1 MMRLSNLSL
10 RYKLFLGLAIAYSI
24 SLLAVYFLTT
34 YFVSEDVKDYIVS
47 ENVTLLVEL
56 KEQLAE
62 FYASHGNWEGVE
74 KIFEAWVN
82 PGWRKGGSPTRGAM
96 PGRFQWG
103 NDILLAD
110 PVGAI
115 IYASSKDL
123 AQGLSPKTLSQGV
136 FVLADGK
143 QVAVLLT
150 GAMMNRFSGLEEDLL
165 ASISRSVALTAL
177 ISLFVVVG
185 VGFFLLRL
193 ITAPFGRLIRATK
206 SISSGDLTKPIS
218 VKTQDEIGELAQVL
232 DEMRL
237 NLAHSEEMR
246 QHMLADIA
254 HELRNPLAILR
265 AKVEAMLDKIQPTTE
280 ENLGS
285 LDDKLEHLSN
295 LIDELQD
302 MALAEAGELPLH
314 VETINLEKF
323 MHEVKADA
331 RAILEAESKKFVL
344 DIPSPNIQVCADR
357 RRLMQIL
364 WNLLSNALRHTAEGD
379 TISISAE
386 ERVDEVLI
394 HVTDTGEGM
403 DEEALSHVFE
413 RFYRGKRKKSSNGL
427 GLGLAITKQLVL
439 AHRGNIWVESTLG
452 QGTTFSFSLPVRCL

>member
-1 MMRLSNLSL
+1 
-10 RYKLFLGLAIAYSI
+10 
-24 SLLAVYFLTT
+24 
-34 YFVSEDVKDYIVS
+34 
-47 ENVTLLVEL
+47 
-56 KEQLAE
+56 
-62 FYASHGNWEGVE
+62 
-74 KIFEAWVN
+74 
-82 PGWRKGGSPTRGAM
+82 
-96 PGRFQWG
+96 
-103 NDILLAD
+103 
-110 PVGAI
+110 
-115 IYASSKDL
+115 
-123 AQGLSPKTLSQGV
+123 
-136 FVLADGK
+136 
-143 QVAVLLT
+143 
-150 GAMMNRFSGLEEDLL
+150 MMNRFSGLEEDLL